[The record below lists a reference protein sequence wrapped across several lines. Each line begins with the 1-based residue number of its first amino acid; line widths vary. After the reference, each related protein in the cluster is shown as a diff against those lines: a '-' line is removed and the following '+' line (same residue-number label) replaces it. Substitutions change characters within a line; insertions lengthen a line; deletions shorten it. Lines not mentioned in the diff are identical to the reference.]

1 MPSSLPWMTPMHQT
15 LILMLFLPLIAA
27 GCVVFYA
34 YRISTGRADKKDL
47 EPYSQ
52 LLVALAA
59 LVFVIVI
66 VGLFY
71 FCVDDDF
78 AIRSNMGQV
87 GDFIGGLTNPLL
99 SFVGLIVLLRTNL
112 IQTNEARKTSLIM
125 LEQQKLMAEER
136 FESTFYIL
144 LDRYEAAAA
153 AHLRLKKP
161 ADKLTYGLR
170 MLQDLRK
177 DRMALDALPSKTQ
190 VKAIKTHVKATVV
203 GDKVLSPFTRA
214 SKVFYFIDGSSLSKK
229 KKSYYFSIF
238 KDAMEPG
245 ELIIFLTLS
254 VLSPRLRRRLR
265 VYRPASSIKE
275 AFFICQNAYLYFK
288 VDIRKK
294 VGGKA

>member
-1 MPSSLPWMTPMHQT
+1 MIPMYQT
-15 LILMLFLPLIAA
+15 LILILLLPLIAV
-27 GCVVFYA
+27 GCIGYYA
-34 YRISTGRADKKDL
+34 YRISTGKADKKDL

-66 VGLFY
+66 VGVFY
-71 FCVDDDF
+71 FCVADDF

-125 LEQQKLMAEER
+125 LEQQNLMAEER

-144 LDRYEAAAA
+144 LDRYETAAS

-161 ADKLTYGLR
+161 ADKMTYGLR

-177 DRMALDALPSKTQ
+177 DRVAFDALPSKAQ
-190 VKAIKTHVKATVV
+190 IKAIKAHVKATVV
-203 GDKVLSPFTRA
+203 GDKVLSPLSRA
-214 SKVFYFIDGSSLSKK
+214 RKVFDFIDGSSLSRKK
-229 KKSYYFSIF
+229 KNYYFSIF

-245 ELIIFLTLS
+245 ELIIFLTLFI
-254 VLSPRLRRRLR
+254 LSPKHRRRLR
-265 VYRPASSIKE
+265 SYRPASSINE
-275 AFFICQNAYLYFK
+275 GFFICQNAYMYFK
-288 VDIRKK
+288 VDTRKK
-294 VGGKA
+294 IGAKT

>member
-1 MPSSLPWMTPMHQT
+1 MYQS
-15 LILMLFLPLIAA
+15 LILILLLTLIAA
-27 GCVVFYA
+27 GCAGYYVC
-34 YRISTGRADKKDL
+34 RNSTGRADKKDL

-59 LVFVIVI
+59 LVFVVVI

-78 AIRSNMGQV
+78 DIRNNMGQV

-144 LDRYEAAAA
+144 VDRYEAAAT
-153 AHLRLKKP
+153 HIRLTKP
-161 ADKLTYGLR
+161 ADKLTYGMR

-177 DRMALDALPSKTQ
+177 NRKAFDALPI
-190 VKAIKTHVKATVV
+190 KAQIKAVEAHVKATVV
-203 GDKVLSPFTRA
+203 GDKFFTPLSRA
-214 SKVFYFIDGSSLSKK
+214 RKVFDFIDGSSLSRKK
-229 KKSYYFSIF
+229 KKYYFSIF

-254 VLSPRLRRRLR
+254 VLSRRLRRRLR

-275 AFFICQNAYLYFK
+275 GFFICQNAYMYFK
-288 VDIRKK
+288 VDTRKK
-294 VGGKA
+294 AGGKA